1 MAIKFNSILGILL
14 VVVATVLLYVSEV
27 QGGRKIVINGDD
39 WVDIP
44 NVQDPKIVEVGRF
57 AIHEINK
64 EAKTELVFLKVIA
77 GQSQIKSTEA
87 TINFKLLISALD
99 RDSPHYYQVM
109 VSDKERGKSR
119 NLTSFKECTK
129 FDKDI
134 YMCRQSGIWASEV
147 YDEGY
152 KSDEIVVG
160 QSVSFMNLKATNTA
174 ELEIDECIK
183 VDDDTLFTLREKY
196 VTIGD
201 FSITISCAHTI
212 IVVKSKSIT
221 KIHSYCFDYYK
232 PPALANTYEIS
243 MGSMLDK
250 DDWSV
255 PGFVLEEI
263 VLPPRYKKM
272 PGRPRKRRGKPN
284 QKISTNTNCCER
296 HGQNGHN

>member
-14 VVVATVLLYVSEV
+14 VVVATVLLHVSEV

-109 VSDKERGKSR
+109 VSDKEQGKSR

-129 FDKDI
+129 FDQDI
-134 YMCRQSGIWASEV
+134 YMC
-147 YDEGY
+147 
-152 KSDEIVVG
+152 K
-160 QSVSFMNLKATNTA
+160 
-174 ELEIDECIK
+174 
-183 VDDDTLFTLREKY
+183 
-196 VTIGD
+196 
-201 FSITISCAHTI
+201 
-212 IVVKSKSIT
+212 
-221 KIHSYCFDYYK
+221 
-232 PPALANTYEIS
+232 
-243 MGSMLDK
+243 
-250 DDWSV
+250 
-255 PGFVLEEI
+255 
-263 VLPPRYKKM
+263 
-272 PGRPRKRRGKPN
+272 
-284 QKISTNTNCCER
+284 
-296 HGQNGHN
+296 